1 MIDAAALSSS
11 PARLVQPLR
20 SGTPLREVMSST
32 EPARLVGL
40 TDEEAHELLEEWG
53 KNIARAPKPPSF
65 VKFFLKELREPPIML
80 LLAIGAIYAAI
91 ERSVLDACTV
101 AFVITATVTAE
112 VASEWRAKQ
121 AVRTLQD
128 SMAET
133 AVVRRAGSER
143 TIKAEDVVPGDVVIL
158 KSGNFVPAD
167 GRLVASYS
175 LEVDEATLTGESTP
189 VQKSAFGKQERSNM
203 VFARTLCTRGRGIA
217 IVTETGPR
225 TEVGKTVA
233 GGRPAKQ
240 PKTPLQLALK
250 ELTKLLTISALVVSL
265 LIAILAYF
273 RQKSGWSAS
282 LLTGLSLAYALIPEE
297 LPMIA
302 LAAAALGALRLS
314 RHRLLVK
321 RIRTAETLGAVSTIV
336 CDKTGTLTTGALRLA
351 HFLPAAGGGPP
362 RPAGALA
369 EEAPSL
375 AELLRTWLLSSAL
388 EPPPAPAGRPCTAD
402 EALEALRGAS
412 TVDAWDRAVLETVRE
427 RPEAAR
433 AAAHEW
439 AHAFLVDARPFE
451 AASRYSS
458 ASWKLPGVRLP
469 QHFVRGSPEA
479 LLEDCDHVAVPPGGP
494 SLLDAPAGAEAGPAG
509 AAPFSAE
516 AKAAL
521 RERLEELAADGE
533 RCLGLAR
540 VEAQGPA
547 ELKVFVG
554 VLSFEDPLRPDAPA
568 ALAQCL
574 AAGIRVMVVSGD
586 HPATCAAVARRAG
599 LLPAAGLAGGPTP
612 YLVDCSQAPALAGA
626 SEPPDSPAYTK
637 CVEELE
643 AQAGAGALVWARSA
657 PLLKAGLVA
666 VLQRRGAVC
675 ATGDGAN
682 DAPALRTADVGV
694 AVRGAAGA
702 AREAAGVELA
712 EDSFAGLVAGVAE
725 GRRLFDNL
733 RKGTRFYLACKAA
746 LVALFA
752 AACALGLPPPL
763 APIQVIALE
772 ALMDLAA
779 GAAFVCE
786 PPEPGIMRRPPRP
799 RDAPFVDRPYLASVC
814 GAAALL
820 AGPVFAAFLLSSSSS
835 SSPSL
840 GQSAAFASW
849 LLAHVALALVTRSGA
864 PCCAP
869 GGLAS
874 LRENSAMG
882 LWALA
887 ALASLALSFL
897 VPPLRDGLKLTPLPA
912 HAWGTALCAALLVLV
927 VGEAAK
933 LVLHARTRLAAP
945 RDEAAAS
952 ESLPLLAE

>member
-1 MIDAAALSSS
+1 MPL
-11 PARLVQPLR
+11 PA
-20 SGTPLREVMSST
+20 SG
-32 EPARLVGL
+32 
-40 TDEEAHELLEEWG
+40 
-53 KNIARAPKPPSF
+53 
-65 VKFFLKELREPPIML
+65 
-80 LLAIGAIYAAI
+80 
-91 ERSVLDACTV
+91 
-101 AFVITATVTAE
+101 
-112 VASEWRAKQ
+112 
-121 AVRTLQD
+121 
-128 SMAET
+128 
-133 AVVRRAGSER
+133 VRR
-143 TIKAEDVVPGDVVIL
+143 V
-158 KSGNFVPAD
+158 
-167 GRLVASYS
+167 
-175 LEVDEATLTGESTP
+175 
-189 VQKSAFGKQERSNM
+189 
-203 VFARTLCTRGRGIA
+203 RGI
-217 IVTETGPR
+217 
-225 TEVGKTVA
+225 
-233 GGRPAKQ
+233 
-240 PKTPLQLALK
+240 
-250 ELTKLLTISALVVSL
+250 
-265 LIAILAYF
+265 
-273 RQKSGWSAS
+273 WSAS
-282 LLTGLSLAYALIPEE
+282 S
-297 LPMIA
+297 
-302 LAAAALGALRLS
+302 ALGALRLS

-321 RIRTAETLGAVSTIV
+321 RIRTAGTLSAVSTIV
-336 CDKTGTLTTGALRLA
+336 CDKTGTLTTGALRLV

-369 EEAPSL
+369 DEGPVL
-375 AELLRTWLLSSAL
+375 AELLRTWLL
-388 EPPPAPAGRPCTAD
+388 
-402 EALEALRGAS
+402 S

-433 AAAHEW
+433 AAAHER

-458 ASWKLPGVRLP
+458 ASWKLPG
-469 QHFVRGSPEA
+469 
-479 LLEDCDHVAVPPGGP
+479 
-494 SLLDAPAGAEAGPAG
+494 AGPAG

-521 RERLEELAADGE
+521 RARLEELAAAGE

-554 VLSFEDPLRPDAPA
+554 
-568 ALAQCL
+568 
-574 AAGIRVMVVSGD
+574 
-586 HPATCAAVARRAG
+586 
-599 LLPAAGLAGGPTP
+599 
-612 YLVDCSQAPALAGA
+612 APALVGA
-626 SEPPDSPAYTK
+626 SEPPDSLAYK
-637 CVEELE
+637 CVGELE
-643 AQAGAGALVWARSA
+643 AQAGAGTLVWARSA

-675 ATGDGAN
+675 AMGDGDN
-682 DAPALRTADVGV
+682 APALRTADVGV

-752 AACALGLPPPL
+752 AACTLGLPPPL

-820 AGPVFAAFLLSSSSS
+820 AGPVFATFLLSSSSS

-882 LWALA
+882 LWAVA

-933 LVLHARTRLAAP
+933 LALRARKRVAAP
-945 RDEAAAS
+945 RDEAAAA
-952 ESLPLLAE
+952 ESAPLLAE

>member
-1 MIDAAALSSS
+1 MPL
-11 PARLVQPLR
+11 PA
-20 SGTPLREVMSST
+20 SG
-32 EPARLVGL
+32 
-40 TDEEAHELLEEWG
+40 
-53 KNIARAPKPPSF
+53 
-65 VKFFLKELREPPIML
+65 
-80 LLAIGAIYAAI
+80 
-91 ERSVLDACTV
+91 
-101 AFVITATVTAE
+101 
-112 VASEWRAKQ
+112 
-121 AVRTLQD
+121 
-128 SMAET
+128 
-133 AVVRRAGSER
+133 VRR
-143 TIKAEDVVPGDVVIL
+143 V
-158 KSGNFVPAD
+158 
-167 GRLVASYS
+167 
-175 LEVDEATLTGESTP
+175 
-189 VQKSAFGKQERSNM
+189 
-203 VFARTLCTRGRGIA
+203 RGI
-217 IVTETGPR
+217 
-225 TEVGKTVA
+225 
-233 GGRPAKQ
+233 
-240 PKTPLQLALK
+240 
-250 ELTKLLTISALVVSL
+250 
-265 LIAILAYF
+265 
-273 RQKSGWSAS
+273 WSAS
-282 LLTGLSLAYALIPEE
+282 S
-297 LPMIA
+297 
-302 LAAAALGALRLS
+302 ALGALRLS

-321 RIRTAETLGAVSTIV
+321 RIRTAGTLSAVSTIV
-336 CDKTGTLTTGALRLA
+336 CDKTGTLTTGALRLV

-369 EEAPSL
+369 DEGPVL

-433 AAAHEW
+433 AAAHER

-458 ASWKLPGVRLP
+458 ASWKLPG
-469 QHFVRGSPEA
+469 
-479 LLEDCDHVAVPPGGP
+479 
-494 SLLDAPAGAEAGPAG
+494 AGPAG

-521 RERLEELAADGE
+521 RARLEELAAAGE

-554 VLSFEDPLRPDAPA
+554 
-568 ALAQCL
+568 
-574 AAGIRVMVVSGD
+574 
-586 HPATCAAVARRAG
+586 
-599 LLPAAGLAGGPTP
+599 
-612 YLVDCSQAPALAGA
+612 APALVGA
-626 SEPPDSPAYTK
+626 SEPPDSLAYK
-637 CVEELE
+637 CVGELE
-643 AQAGAGALVWARSA
+643 AQAGAGTLVWARSA

-675 ATGDGAN
+675 AMGDGDN
-682 DAPALRTADVGV
+682 APALRTADVGV

-927 VGEAAK
+927 MRQSCAESRRRAAARSPGGAEALRAA
-933 LVLHARTRLAAP
+933 ARRAARGAGAAGGCAACRAGGGAAGGGGARRPRAGRRRGGRRVAARLRGSPGGTEARLPAARLAGRGGGAAGGGAAP
-945 RDEAAAS
+945 QAGRRRGRRRRSSPGGAKARRAAAR
-952 ESLPLLAE
+952 LADRSGGAAGGGAARRSGRRRGGRPRGAPGGGAAQRAGRSAAGGGAARRSGRRRGGRPRGAPGGARLNGRGGARRAAARLVGRRRGSPGGAEARRAAARLVGRGGSGTREGARRANCPIPARRVAARRAGQIVPFPHGFLFQVYA